1 MARNG
6 VGGNGQLPLQRA
18 SVGGADVETCR
29 GPRNYKI
36 FICHRYG
43 DNHLYAL
50 LRHTLNSAKSFAW
63 TNLSIQ
69 TDRPLRLRTEKGLKA
84 SLTFKVKNADL
95 MLVFA
100 HSSAPG
106 SSMRSSRPCA
116 SACPSSPCST
126 PTAWR
131 SPGPGSRTE
140 KIAANATREVRL
152 DDAARIVA
160 AVRRYSRAQG
170 MPITERVS
178 ISRLVSRE
186 PEPGVAEPRDIARRL
201 GAQRDLRSEPQ
212 NFLSKLGA
220 LFFGRPAAT
229 R

>member
-1 MARNG
+1 MAWAET
-6 VGGNGQLPLQRA
+6 GNFRCSAQAWEEPM
-18 SVGGADVETCR
+18 SETRR

-43 DNHLYAL
+43 DNHLYAS

-100 HSSAPG
+100 HSSGRWIEHEVEQAVRFGVPIV
-106 SSMRSSRPCA
+106 SVLDPDRLAQPR
-116 SACPSSPCST
+116 T
-126 PTAWR
+126 R
-131 SPGPGSRTE
+131 SRTE
-140 KIAANATREVRL
+140 KIAANATSEVRL
-152 DDAARIVA
+152 DDAARIIA
-160 AVRRYSRAQG
+160 AVRRYARAQG
-170 MPITERVS
+170 VPITERVS

-186 PEPGVAEPRDIARRL
+186 AEPGVAEPRDIARRL